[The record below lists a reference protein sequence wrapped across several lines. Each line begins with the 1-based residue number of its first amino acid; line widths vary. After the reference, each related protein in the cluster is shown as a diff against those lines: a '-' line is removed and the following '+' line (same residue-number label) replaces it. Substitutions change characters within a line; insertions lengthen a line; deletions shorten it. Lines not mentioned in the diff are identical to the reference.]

1 MQTTLFVTP
10 AVTGPKGGRAM
21 FSALVRDCL
30 ALLLGDR
37 LLVEELPPAPPRGFR
52 SAFDALRGYIDGVT
66 PAREAAI
73 LARLQAEKIGR
84 LFLDGSDLGRLA
96 SAIKRREP
104 DIEIL
109 TLFHNVEARFFAGAL
124 RERPSL
130 RALAVLVANY
140 GAERLAVRFS
150 DRRITLNRR
159 DSDGIGRLYGR
170 SATDLLPMGISD
182 LQATSPEPFERPVSE
197 DYLLF
202 VGGGFYA
209 NRAGIRWFATEVA
222 PHIALVTCV
231 VGRGLGD
238 LRAELECGGKVRLIG
253 EVDNLAP
260 WYLGA
265 KAVIAPIFDGS
276 GMKTKIAEALMHGK
290 RIAGTSEAFT
300 GYEEVAG
307 QVGWICDTKDAFIA
321 AVREIERVTL
331 PRFDPA
337 LRLLYERHYSFEAA
351 KSRLAAILGPR

>member
-1 MQTTLFVTP
+1 
-10 AVTGPKGGRAM
+10 M

-30 ALLLGDR
+30 THELRER
-37 LLVEELPPAPPRGFR
+37 LHVEELPAASPRGIR
-52 SAFDALRGYIDGVT
+52 DGIDALYGYIDGVT
-66 PAREAAI
+66 SPREEAI
-73 LARLQAEKIGR
+73 LARVQSEKIGR
-84 LFLDGSDLGRLA
+84 LFLDGSNLGRLA
-96 SAIKRREP
+96 SAVKRRDP
-104 DIEIL
+104 GIEVV

-140 GAERLAVRFS
+140 GAERHAVRFS
-150 DRRITLNRR
+150 DKRITLNRR
-159 DSDGIGRLYGR
+159 DGDGIGRLYGR
-170 SATDLLPMGISD
+170 SATDLLPMAIAD
-182 LQATSPEPFERPVSE
+182 LRATSLEPSARPVRE

-209 NRAGIRWFATEVA
+209 NRAGIRWFAKEVA

-238 LRAELECGGKVRLIG
+238 LRAELESGGKVRLIG

-260 WYLGA
+260 WYRHA

-276 GMKTKIAEALMHGK
+276 GMKTKVAEALMHGK
-290 RIAGTSEAFT
+290 RVVGTSEAFV
-300 GYEEVAG
+300 GYDEVAG
-307 QVGWICDTKDAFIA
+307 QVGWICDTRDAFIA
-321 AVREIERVTL
+321 AIREIERATL
-331 PRFDPA
+331 PQFDAA

-351 KSRLAAILGPR
+351 KSRLAAILG